1 MKQLIIIG
9 SGISGLACSY
19 YLRKKFKIKIFEQN
33 NYLGGHTHTHL
44 LENEKIHYDSGFIVF
59 NDKNYSNFIKLINA
73 LHVKYQKSNM
83 SFSVTNDKIN
93 YEWAGKNLRTIFDIK
108 NIFTIRYFKI
118 LRDIIKF
125 SKLCENSTLIHDYS
139 LKKFLYKNNFSK
151 EFINLYLLPMC
162 SSIWSSDLKDI
173 KNYNTSF
180 ILNFFKNH
188 GLNNILTKR
197 PTWYTIKNGSKS
209 YIKKIIEIVKPK
221 IYLNA
226 KVIKVDQKKKYI
238 KTVGNKKYNYD
249 HLIFANHT
257 NQIKQI
263 LDTPEKK
270 QLKLLNTVKYQKN
283 NITVHSDQ
291 NLMPKNYKNWSSW
304 NYLYSNKKL
313 VLTYWMNLLQKL
325 SCKKNIFV
333 TLNYDKI
340 KKDKIIKK
348 ISYEHP
354 LFTNPLLTVD
364 KISNAA
370 QGINNIWFS
379 GAWLGYGFHE
389 DGVKSA
395 LKVRELINAK

>member
-118 LRDIIKF
+118 LRDIIRF

-221 IYLNA
+221 IYLNE